1 MELTV
6 KSNKNGATYT
16 SKRYVQIK
24 NIVPKITA
32 VSTKIDQNKKS
43 NQKVIVNVTADG
55 ANDPDGVITTYI
67 WYYKTASDNE
77 PQNIKITQSPSTTFV
92 LPNVTEK
99 YTFGVILE
107 DNDGAQTNSA
117 DVIKDQSPLL
127 ISNEDGNLNMPLI
140 SLTIPKS
147 KVLAGENVDF
157 VASAKTIVGVDITGK
172 SEYQWDFDGDGKIDK
187 KTTEARTSYTYKNA
201 GNYTAKVK
209 VTYNGVSNS
218 KYQSIIVKNE
228 LKAKVIG
235 YRSDDV
241 VYLINASEGV
251 YNGASW
257 LVGDIQSDA
266 LYSISV
272 PRNTFDEENKSSKIL
287 TVNADGSESSSVEIS
302 SGSIEDIANTLSGG
316 VYFQSYPKTDSD
328 TIHVTSKGQSVF
340 LALYGNNGTNYVI
353 DTNTKIDSDTN
364 GTPDDDIDNK
374 DFPSYIDGSVFV
386 FDSSSMKNHTQ
397 KIKLSVSKNGTI
409 VGTREVE
416 IIADFISDTS
426 GDSTH
431 DLSGSGSA

>member
-16 SKRYVQIK
+16 SKRYIQIK

-67 WYYKTASDNE
+67 WYYKTASDSE

-157 VASAKTIVGVDITGK
+157 VASAKTIVGIDITGK

-187 KTTEARTSYTYKNA
+187 KTTEARTSYIYKNA

-218 KYQSIIVKNE
+218 KYQSIVVKNE

-235 YRSDDV
+235 YRSNDV

-257 LVGDIQSDA
+257 LVGDIQSDS

-272 PRNTFDEENKSSKIL
+272 P
-287 TVNADGSESSSVEIS
+287 
-302 SGSIEDIANTLSGG
+302 
-316 VYFQSYPKTDSD
+316 
-328 TIHVTSKGQSVF
+328 
-340 LALYGNNGTNYVI
+340 
-353 DTNTKIDSDTN
+353 
-364 GTPDDDIDNK
+364 
-374 DFPSYIDGSVFV
+374 
-386 FDSSSMKNHTQ
+386 
-397 KIKLSVSKNGTI
+397 
-409 VGTREVE
+409 
-416 IIADFISDTS
+416 
-426 GDSTH
+426 
-431 DLSGSGSA
+431 